1 MYSGASLASRGGGAS
16 LALAGDPSSDGVR
29 IKMPY
34 GADDA
39 HRPALHP
46 IFSYWVG

>member
-1 MYSGASLASRGGGAS
+1 MGGGAS
-16 LALAGDPSSDGVR
+16 LVLVDDPTSDGVTVK
-29 IKMPY
+29 IPY
-34 GADDA
+34 VVDVL